1 MTHERPEAYFMRP
14 LEGSD
19 VSTIARWF
27 VDLDDL
33 SLFDRALRAPLNLSS
48 SEKAWSD
55 ALGNNDEK
63 GKYWFALIDGA
74 DNLIGISGI
83 EGISVINRDGV
94 IPLFIKRGSRNK
106 GVGSRALPL
115 MLDIAFT
122 HLGLNRLTS
131 YFRSDNTATRTL
143 VERVGFRQ
151 EGCMRQ
157 AWFAKGQYLDMIVIG
172 ILRQEWMER
181 RKALATELPADVT
194 VTFGRESAGTWCWPP
209 VQLERGA

>member
-1 MTHERPEAYFMRP
+1 MDNPRPETYFMRP

-63 GKYWFALIDGA
+63 GKYWFALIDEA
-74 DNLIGISGI
+74 DDLVGISGI

-94 IPLFIKRGSRNK
+94 IPLFIERGSRKK
-106 GVGSRALPL
+106 GVGCRALAL
-115 MLDIAFT
+115 MLDIAFI

-131 YFRSDNTATRTL
+131 YFRSDNDATRTL

-151 EGCMRQ
+151 EGCMQQ
-157 AWFAKGQYLDMIVIG
+157 AWFAKGQHLDMIVIG
-172 ILRQEWMER
+172 ILRREWMER
-181 RKALATELPADVT
+181 RKKLAVELDANVT
-194 VTFGRESAGTWCWPP
+194 VTFGRESAGTWRWPP
-209 VQLERGA
+209 VQSEGGG

>member
-1 MTHERPEAYFMRP
+1 MRP
-14 LEGSD
+14 LESSD
-19 VSTIARWF
+19 VATIARWF

-63 GKYWFALIDGA
+63 GKYWFALIDEA
-74 DNLIGISGI
+74 EDLVGIAGI

-94 IPLFIKRGSRNK
+94 IPLFIERRSRNK
-106 GVGSRALPL
+106 GVGSRALAL
-115 MLDIAFT
+115 MLDIAFI

-131 YFRSDNTATRTL
+131 YFRSDNDATRTL

-157 AWFAKGQYLDMIVIG
+157 AWFAKGQHLDMIVIG
-172 ILRQEWMER
+172 ILRRDWMER
-181 RKALATELPADVT
+181 RKTLAVELGENVT
-194 VTFGRESAGTWCWPP
+194 VTFGRESAGTWRWPP
-209 VQLERGA
+209 VRSEGRA